1 MECIRLSEEEKQMV
15 LISLSQ
21 KEKDVLPIAGSILQ
35 RIAGIYINKEGNPE
49 MADMYRLVAGTFSD
63 LAKE

>member
-1 MECIRLSEEEKQMV
+1 MV